1 MKLQNLIY
9 ATMVACAFSAC
20 SNDDDPNIP
29 DPAQQLDA
37 TVTVAFNSIGSNGG
51 GLRSLQ
57 TKADPD
63 NKANATIKKIGIAV
77 FNAGAMGGTEGTTAV
92 IPLGNLISY
101 KERTLAETDMDSTAC
116 IDAKSGFVEI
126 LVVANPSEGLS
137 NLKTKADFIAATNKD
152 DATIDPKAL
161 LMSSTVYKVEL
172 KKGRNVIVENVDDT
186 KQKFIN
192 KAAVDN
198 FITSSGN
205 IQVFRNVANVQLN
218 TIKVDPR
225 ADFGGTKKAATFKLK
240 KVYVMHYLPSV
251 RIFGD
256 ANKVW
261 CTVKDNS
268 AAITSNNDG
277 ALNNKIYA
285 NGLEQSF
292 TYKGEAKV
300 VEVTDVPS
308 FFVYDNSS
316 VEKINDN
323 ANVTALVIQ
332 GDYTYTANNGAEET
346 SKDAYWTVYINNDKP
361 QAPTTT
367 GSFGDLKHCG
377 VLRNVQYAINATIT
391 GPGSPDPE
399 NPSAAATLTA
409 NVEVVPWG
417 QLTLTPSID

>member
-29 DPAQQLDA
+29 DPAQELDA

-57 TKADPD
+57 TKAGPD
-63 NKANATIKKIGIAV
+63 NTANATIKKIGIAV

-126 LVVANPSEGLS
+126 LVVANPSVGLS

-152 DATIDPKAL
+152 DVTIDPKAL
-161 LMSSTVYKVEL
+161 LMSSKVYRVEL
-172 KKGRNVIVENVDDT
+172 KKGRNVIVEDNEAT
-186 KQKFIN
+186 KQKFTN
-192 KAAVDN
+192 KATVDN
-198 FITSSGN
+198 FITSSGD
-205 IQVFRNVANVQLN
+205 IQVFRNVANIQLN

-225 ADFGGTKKAATFKLK
+225 ADFGGTTNNATFKLK

-256 ANKVW
+256 ADKVW
-261 CTVKDNS
+261 CTVRDGS
-268 AAITSNNDG
+268 ATITSNKEG
-277 ALNNKIYA
+277 TAMNKVY
-285 NGLEQSF
+285 S
-292 TYKGEAKV
+292 GEGQQVFKYEGTAKA
-300 VEVTDVPS
+300 EDVTDMPS

-316 VEKINDN
+316 TAIINDN

-332 GDYTYTANNGAEET
+332 GDYTYTANNGAVET
-346 SKDAYWTVYINNDKP
+346 SEDAYWTVYINNDKL
-361 QAPTTT
+361 QAPTAAGFT
-367 GSFGDLKHCG
+367 GLEHCG

-391 GPGSPDPE
+391 GTGSYDPE

-417 QLTLTPSID
+417 QLTLDPSID

>member
-1 MKLQNLIY
+1 
-9 ATMVACAFSAC
+9 MVACAFSAC

-29 DPAQQLDA
+29 DPAQELDA
-37 TVTVAFNSIGSNGG
+37 TLTVAFNSVGSNGG

-57 TKADPD
+57 TKGDPD

-77 FNAGAMGGTEGTTAV
+77 FNAGAMGGTDGTTAV
-92 IPLGNLISY
+92 IPIGNLISY
-101 KERTLAETDMDSTAC
+101 KERTLAGTDMDSTDC
-116 IDAKSGFVEI
+116 VGAKSGYVDV
-126 LVVANPSEGLS
+126 LVVANPPANLNG
-137 NLKTKADFIAATNKD
+137 LKTKQDFIAATNKGNAD
-152 DATIDPKAL
+152 IDPEAL
-161 LMSSTVYKVEL
+161 LMSSKVYRVEL
-172 KKGRNVIVENVDDT
+172 KKGRNVIVKDDNDT
-186 KQKFIN
+186 KQIFTD

-198 FITSSGN
+198 FITSSGD
-205 IQVFRNVANVQLN
+205 IQVFRNVANIQLN

-225 ADFGGTKKAATFKLK
+225 ADFGGTTNNATFKLK

-256 ANKVW
+256 AEKVW
-261 CTVKDNS
+261 CTVRDGS
-268 AAITSNNDG
+268 ATITSNKDG
-277 ALNNKIYA
+277 AAMNKVYDA
-285 NGLEQSF
+285 EEQQVF
-292 TYKGEAKV
+292 TYDGTATPKD
-300 VEVTDVPS
+300 VTDMPS

-316 VEKINDN
+316 TTQINGN

-346 SKDAYWTVYINNDKP
+346 SQDAYWTVYINNDKP

-367 GSFGDLKHCG
+367 GVFGDLKHCG

-391 GPGSPDPE
+391 GTGSYDPE

-417 QLTLTPSID
+417 QLTLDPSID

>member
-29 DPAQQLDA
+29 DPAQELDA
-37 TVTVAFNSIGSNGG
+37 TLTVAFNSVGSNGG

-57 TKADPD
+57 TKGDPD
-63 NKANATIKKIGIAV
+63 NKANATIKTIGIAV
-77 FNAGAMGGTEGTTAV
+77 FNAGAMGGTDGTTAV
-92 IPLGNLISY
+92 IPIGNLISY
-101 KERTLAETDMDSTAC
+101 KERTLAGTDMDSTDC
-116 IDAKSGFVEI
+116 VGAKSGYVDV
-126 LVVANPSEGLS
+126 LVVANPPE
-137 NLKTKADFIAATNKD
+137 NLKGLQTKKEFIAATNKGNAD
-152 DATIDPKAL
+152 IDPEAL
-161 LMSSTVYKVEL
+161 LMSSKVYNVKLE
-172 KKGRNVIVENVDDT
+172 KGRNVIVKDDNDT
-186 KQKFIN
+186 KQIFKD

-198 FITSSGN
+198 FITSSGD
-205 IQVFRNVANVQLN
+205 IQVFRNVANIQLN

-225 ADFGGTKKAATFKLK
+225 ADFGGTTKKATFKLK

-256 ANKVW
+256 AEKVW
-261 CTVKDNS
+261 CTVRDGE
-268 AAITSNNDG
+268 ATITPNTDG
-277 ALNNKIYA
+277 AAMNKVYDTDKQQDFKYEGTA
-285 NGLEQSF
+285 
-292 TYKGEAKV
+292 EAVAVK
-300 VEVTDVPS
+300 DMPS

-316 VEKINDN
+316 TTQINGN

-332 GDYTYTANNGAEET
+332 GDYTYTANNGAVET
-346 SKDAYWTVYINNDKP
+346 SEDAYWTVYINNDKP

-367 GSFGDLKHCG
+367 GVFGDLKHCG

-391 GPGSPDPE
+391 GIGSYDPE